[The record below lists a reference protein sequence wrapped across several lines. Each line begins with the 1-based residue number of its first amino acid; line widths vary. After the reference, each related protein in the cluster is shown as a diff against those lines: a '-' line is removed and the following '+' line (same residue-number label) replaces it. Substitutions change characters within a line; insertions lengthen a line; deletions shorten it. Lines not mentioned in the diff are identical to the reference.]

1 LKISTPVLNER
12 EATMNKKYVVMLILS
27 VMLFLTASVCLA
39 QGRQVIAVNNPL
51 RVDPKEYLDKIKLP
65 SGFKIEMY
73 AENVEGARSM
83 AWGAKGTLFVGT
95 FRQGRN
101 IPGKVYALIDRNRDF
116 KADTVLTI
124 AQGLNMPNGLAF
136 RNGDLYVAEISRITK
151 LENVEAQLFAPPQPQ
166 VINASFPTDT
176 WHGWK
181 FIRFG
186 PDGKLYVPVGAPC
199 NTCER
204 QEGIFAS
211 ITRMNPD
218 GSGLEIYAKGIRNTV
233 GFDWHPTTK
242 ELWFTENGRDEMG
255 DDIPPEEV
263 NHAPRAGLHFGFP
276 YRYGK
281 ALIDTA
287 FKTNMSAEQFQPAAI
302 ELPAHVA
309 ALGMRF
315 YTGKSFPRE
324 YQQQIFIAEHGSW
337 NRSVPDGYRISLVKL
352 KKNRA
357 VSYEN
362 FATGWL
368 QNNQYWGRPVDVQV
382 MLDGSLLVSDDFA
395 NCIYRISYSR
405 RK

>member
-1 LKISTPVLNER
+1 
-12 EATMNKKYVVMLILS
+12 MNKKYVVISILVS
-27 VMLFLTASVCLA
+27 ALFLISTACPA
-39 QGRQVIAVNNPL
+39 QGRQTTRVNNPL
-51 RVDPKEYLDKIKLP
+51 KINPKDYLDKIKLP

-73 AENVEGARSM
+73 AENVEGARSL
-83 AWGAKGTLFVGT
+83 ALGAKGTLFVGT
-95 FRQGRN
+95 FRAGRN
-101 IPGKVYALIDRNRDF
+101 VPGKVYAIIDRNNDF
-116 KADTVLTI
+116 KADTVMTI
-124 AQGLNMPNGLAF
+124 AKELNMPNGVAF
-136 RNGDLYVAEISRITK
+136 HNGDLYVAEISRVTK
-151 LENVEAQLFAPPQPQ
+151 FENIEEHLFASPQPQ
-166 VINASFPTDT
+166 VINDRFPTDT

-204 QEGIFAS
+204 KEEIFAS

-218 GSGLEIYAKGIRNTV
+218 GSGLEIYAKGIRNSV
-233 GFDWHPTTK
+233 GFDWHPVTK

-255 DDIPPEEV
+255 DDIPPEEL
-263 NHAPRAGLHFGFP
+263 NHAPRPGLHFGFP

-281 ALIDTA
+281 AIIDTA
-287 FKTNMSAEQFQPAAI
+287 FKTTMRAEQFQPAAI

-315 YTGKSFPRE
+315 YTGAAFPRE
-324 YQQQIFIAEHGSW
+324 DLQQIFIAEHGSW
-337 NRSVPDGYRISLVKL
+337 NRSVPDGYRVSVVKL
-352 KKNRA
+352 KNNRA
-357 VSYEN
+357 IGYEH

-368 QNNQYWGRPVDVQV
+368 QQNQYWGRPVDVLV
-382 MLDGSLLVSDDFA
+382 MPDGSLLVSDDFA

>member
-1 LKISTPVLNER
+1 
-12 EATMNKKYVVMLILS
+12 M
-27 VMLFLTASVCLA
+27 
-39 QGRQVIAVNNPL
+39 
-51 RVDPKEYLDKIKLP
+51 
-65 SGFKIEMY
+65 
-73 AENVEGARSM
+73 
-83 AWGAKGTLFVGT
+83 
-95 FRQGRN
+95 
-101 IPGKVYALIDRNRDF
+101 
-116 KADTVLTI
+116 TI
-124 AQGLNMPNGLAF
+124 AQGLNMPNGVAF
-136 RNGDLYVAEISRITK
+136 RNGALYIAEISRVTK
-151 LENVEAQLFAPPQPQ
+151 FDNIEAQLFAPPPPQ
-166 VINASFPTDT
+166 VINAGFPSDT

-204 QEGIFAS
+204 QEEIFAS

-233 GFDWHPTTK
+233 GFDWHPATK

-255 DDIPPEEV
+255 DDIPPEEL

-287 FKTNMSAEQFQPAAI
+287 FKTNMRPEQFQPAAI

-324 YQQQIFIAEHGSW
+324 YHQQIFIAEHGSW
-337 NRSVPDGYRISLVKL
+337 NRSVPDGYRVSLVKL
-352 KKNRA
+352 RNNRA
-357 VSYEN
+357 VSYEH

-368 QNNQYWGRPVDVQV
+368 QNNQYWGRPVDVLV
-382 MLDGSLLVSDDFA
+382 MPDGSLLVSDDFA

-405 RK
+405 QK